1 MSVTNDDIG
10 FGNNCAF
17 IIKID
22 ENTVQFATTLGNALN
37 GTAIDLENTN
47 GSTAPTITGVGL
59 TLNRSDE
66 NSRADFVERINRGL
80 LESASNT
87 SITGNASARS
97 VDATTF
103 NAASADDALFK
114 FSLTVDG
121 ITKEIDIKSR
131 ILVSASD
138 NENVT
143 YVEAANAMTKEI
155 NGMFDD
161 SLTISQTAGVFT
173 VTDAQGRALVV
184 GQGDGTGYFFG
195 SDIQNSGPLE
205 TQANMPNGLS
215 VEWDESDLVISHRN
229 GGGVDMTNFTSS
241 GLGTAIFDVSD
252 TATSAIKEPITFQDS
267 AASTTASVKGIIGES
282 KIALNF
288 SNTFGYADD
297 NAGTANSGLKAE
309 YGFKITDGDGHH
321 YIYFSASDLLDI
333 QRFNKTDAAIKSAVE
348 ANLATQIL
356 VGANAG
362 TFNDKNIS

>member
-1 MSVTNDDIG
+1 M
-10 FGNNCAF
+10 F
-17 IIKID
+17 
-22 ENTVQFATTLGNALN
+22 
-37 GTAIDLENTN
+37 
-47 GSTAPTITGVGL
+47 
-59 TLNRSDE
+59 
-66 NSRADFVERINRGL
+66 
-80 LESASNT
+80 ESASNT
-87 SITGNASARS
+87 SITGNASARG

-103 NAASADDALFK
+103 NAASADDALFDY
-114 FSLTVDG
+114 LTVDG
-121 ITKEIDIKSR
+121 ITKNRHKSR

-138 NENVT
+138 NENIA

-215 VEWDESDLVISHRN
+215 VKWDESDLVISHRN

-252 TATSAIKEPITFQDS
+252 TATSAIKEPITFRDS
-267 AASTTASVKGIIGES
+267 ATSTTASVKGIIGES
-282 KIALNF
+282 RGHLNF

-297 NAGTANSGLKAE
+297 NAGTSNSGL
-309 YGFKITDGDGHH
+309 
-321 YIYFSASDLLDI
+321 
-333 QRFNKTDAAIKSAVE
+333 AARIW
-348 ANLATQIL
+348 L
-356 VGANAG
+356 
-362 TFNDKNIS
+362 